1 MISYNKVILIGN
13 LTKDPEIR
21 YTPNGTA
28 VASFRLAVN
37 RRYKQGEEF
46 KEEVCY
52 IDIVV
57 FGKQA
62 ESCGQY
68 LNKGSGVIVEGRL
81 QERRWDTEDGQ
92 KRSKHE
98 VVAQTVR
105 FLPKRQESTLG
116 GQAMADRS
124 ASGGETASSSRSPAS
139 GGPGGIPEEEVI
151 DDVPF

>member
-1 MISYNKVILIGN
+1 MISFNKVILIGN
-13 LTKDPEIR
+13 LTRDPEIR
-21 YTPNGTA
+21 YTPGGTA
-28 VASFRLAVN
+28 VANFRMAVN
-37 RRYKQGEEF
+37 RKYKQGDEF
-46 KEEVCY
+46 REEVCY

-81 QERRWDTEDGQ
+81 QEKRWESEEGQ

-105 FLPKRQESTLG
+105 FLPKRQDATG
-116 GQAMADRS
+116 GAERTTTGAS
-124 ASGGETASSSRSPAS
+124 APSGGGAASGLEDEA
-139 GGPGGIPEEEVI
+139 V
-151 DDVPF
+151 DQDVPF

>member
-62 ESCGQY
+62 ENCGQY
-68 LNKGSGVIVEGRL
+68 LNKGSGVIIEGRL

-105 FLPKRQESTLG
+105 FLPKRQESAVG
-116 GQAMADRS
+116 GQMMADKS
-124 ASGGETASSSRSPAS
+124 ASSGEPAATPGS
-139 GGPGGIPEEEVI
+139 GPGAVPVEEIV
-151 DDVPF
+151 DNDVPF